1 PGDEGAGDDRQVLRP
16 AGQVGV
22 SDGAAHAVPLGHLVE
37 ADALLLRSVEVVTGH
52 GAAPDGRLDEK
63 PGVLGLVP
71 QVLHRQRA
79 AGAVVLARAAG
90 VVLGPAEVREQVVV
104 PPPGAAVGA
113 APAVVVVAVA
123 AQVDHRPD
131 RGRADCTRRG
141 RGPLRRRWRRAP
153 PQGAAP
159 GSPGP
164 RQAGRPPRSPR
175 SRPPRSRSRT
185 HGYLTA
191 ILK

>member
-131 RGRADCTRRG
+131 RGRAAEGLAARPVDRAGARPLLRG
-141 RGPLRRRWRRAP
+141 RDVVPVVL
-153 PQGAAP
+153 AAEEP
-159 GSPGP
+159 TVRGGD
-164 RQAGRPPRSPR
+164 AD
-175 SRPPRSRSRT
+175 
-185 HGYLTA
+185 LFD
-191 ILK
+191 